1 MASMAA
7 VRHVELDEDE
17 QREQAISLLSVCVGG
32 GLLAV
37 GWAWGFFFPGQASV
51 GAVVQLIAV
60 VIVSWP
66 VFQQAAEGF
75 AAKDP
80 GSYTEQLVALAILAA
95 VVIGDFITAGM
106 VPLLMEVGHLL
117 EERSV
122 MGARAAIEGIQK
134 LQARRA
140 SRLEDGTERVVDPE
154 ELEVSDLI
162 VVRPGETIPADG
174 VVVQGTSSVDQAYIT
189 GESMHEDVGPGSPVF
204 AGTINL
210 DGLIRVE
217 VKGVGNETALG
228 RVIALL
234 QEAEDS
240 KAPITRLLER
250 YAAAYLPIVLAIAG
264 IVLFTTGEVD
274 RAIAV
279 LVVACPCALV
289 LSGPVAMVAALA
301 VASRWGILIKG
312 SSFLERVSEVD
323 TVVLDKT
330 GTVTLGTLNLLSLN
344 PADGVTERELLE
356 AAGRCGH
363 GSLHPVSRAA
373 VEAARSAG
381 IEPSAPNELREVAG
395 KGVEAET
402 ENGVLRMGRATWLAE
417 EGLSVEAVQASTGI
431 AVHVSRGD
439 QTLGW
444 LELADT
450 PRPEAAETLA
460 GLRALGAK
468 RLVLLT
474 GDREHVA
481 AEVAEQLGFD
491 AYEAEVLPERKAEL
505 VAEEQAAGRRVMM
518 VGDGVNDALAL
529 HSADVGVAVGAVI
542 NEVALGGAD
551 IALMGNNLIRLP
563 QMVDLANR
571 TRTAINL
578 NVFVGGGFSILMLA
592 AAAGGLINPLVGA
605 LLHNGGAIFVV
616 MNSARLLVEPD
627 EDAPSEALGESL
639 DASVETSS
647 EPTQDAAT
655 DGADAEAMS

>member
-1 MASMAA
+1 MAA
-7 VRHVELDEDE
+7 ARQVELDEDE
-17 QREQAISLLSVCVGG
+17 QREQAVSLLSVFIGG

-37 GWAWGFFFPGQASV
+37 GWVWGAVFPDQASV
-51 GAVVQLIAV
+51 GSIVQLVAV

-75 AAKDP
+75 AARDP

-140 SRLEDGTERVVDPE
+140 TVVDNGEERSVDPE
-154 ELEVSDLI
+154 DLEIGSII

-174 VVVQGTSSVDQAYIT
+174 VVLQGASSVDQAYIT
-189 GESMHEDVGPGSPVF
+189 GESLHEDVGPGSPVF

-210 DGLIRVE
+210 DGLIRAE
-217 VKGVGNETALG
+217 VKGVGDDTALG

-250 YAAAYLPIVLAIAG
+250 YAAAYLPIVLAIAA

-301 VASRWGILIKG
+301 AASRWGILIKG

-330 GTVTLGTLNLLSLN
+330 GTVTLGTLSVLSLN
-344 PADGVTERELLE
+344 PVDGVDETELLTV
-356 AAGRCGH
+356 AGCCGH

-373 VEAARSAG
+373 VVAAREAG
-381 IEPSAPNELREVAG
+381 LEPHPPAVLREIAG
-395 KGVEAET
+395 QGVEAEA
-402 ENGVLRMGRATWLAE
+402 EEGLLRMGRASWLGE
-417 EGLSVEAVQASTGI
+417 LGLDAAPAAASTGI
-431 AVHVSRGD
+431 AVHVARDGAV
-439 QTLGW
+439 LGW

-450 PRPEAAETLA
+450 PRPEAAETLQS
-460 GLRALGAK
+460 LRTLGAQ

-474 GDREHVA
+474 GDRERVA

-491 AYEAEVLPERKAEL
+491 DFEAEVLPERKAEL

-551 IALMGNNLIRLP
+551 IGLMGNDLKRLP

-571 TRTAINL
+571 TRHTINL
-578 NVFVGGGFSILMLA
+578 NVLVGGGFSIMMLTA
-592 AAAGGLINPLVGA
+592 AAVGLINPMVGA

-616 MNSARLLVEPD
+616 MNSARLLVDPVDEAIAAPD
-627 EDAPSEALGESL
+627 
-639 DASVETSS
+639 VETANDETAGPDPASS
-647 EPTQDAAT
+647 AHAAI
-655 DGADAEAMS
+655 EAQS